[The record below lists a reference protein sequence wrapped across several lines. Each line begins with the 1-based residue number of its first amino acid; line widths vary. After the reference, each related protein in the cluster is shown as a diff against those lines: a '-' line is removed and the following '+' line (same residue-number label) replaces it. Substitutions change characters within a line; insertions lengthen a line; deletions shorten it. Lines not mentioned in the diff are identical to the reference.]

1 MTQRRVRVSTESPS
15 YAVCVVGT
23 EVSVDIYGSIPS
35 GATSF
40 DARGTSGVKVY
51 VVYKP
56 NAVKKPAGASRWT
69 LNSQVEV
76 TVSMDIPSS
85 TVNDSKVRI
94 SYYGQKENAPIEGAW
109 LYLTCVNVSLDTDTD
124 RSGMV
129 KSNGINKTKWTW
141 GPDGQGAVL
150 LVNCD
155 RDSPGA
161 KEMDSAYQYVQSYA
175 DLEDMSLMIL
185 RSQGPSAI
193 FADYKL
199 VLHVSVADV
208 DKVRVF
214 HASGSGSLA
223 QYEHVLGSDKRSY
236 VVDRSSGQEED
247 TFYVEGLAFP
257 DADFSGLV
265 SFHVTLLEV
274 SDKNAPDTP
283 VFTDTVVFRVAPWIM
298 TPNTLQPLE
307 VFVCSIER
315 GSNPNGD
322 FLEAMRALV
331 RKANCKLTVCPEVE
345 NRRDRW
351 IQDEMEFGYVEAPHK
366 MFPVVFDSPR
376 DRGLRDFAFRR
387 ILGPDFGY
395 VTRVPSHGHVSNLD
409 SFGNLDVSPPVTVQG
424 KTYPLGRILIGS
436 SLPRSGGW
444 RMTKAIRDFL
454 YAQKVQPPV
463 ELYSDWLSVGH
474 VDEFLSFVPAPDR
487 KGFRLLLASTDAC
500 YKLFKEKQREGY
512 GNAAQFAGLENVQ
525 TITIDEMLA
534 DKTLRSDSQYVQS
547 CIDWNRHT
555 LKEELGLTEQD
566 IIDIPQLFVLN
577 GSRADAF
584 FPDMVNMIVLGKHL
598 GIPKPFG
605 PIVDGRC
612 CLEENVRSLLE
623 PLGLV
628 CIFINDFFSYHTL
641 LGEIHCGTN
650 VLRKPFS
657 FKWWNMML

>member
-1 MTQRRVRVSTESPS
+1 MMQRRVRVSTESPS

-51 VVYKP
+51 VVYNP
-56 NAVKKPAGASRWT
+56 NAVKKAAGASRWT

-76 TVSMDIPSS
+76 IVSMDIPSS

-109 LYLTCVNVSLDTDTD
+109 LYLTCVNVSLDTDMD

-129 KSNGINKTKWTW
+129 KSNGTNKTKWTW
-141 GPDGQGAVL
+141 GPEGQGAVL

-161 KEMDSAYQYVQSYA
+161 KDMDSAYQYVQSYA

-185 RSQGPSAI
+185 RTQGPSAI

-199 VLHVSVADV
+199 VLHISMADV
-208 DKVRVF
+208 NKVRVF

-223 QYEHVLGSDKRSY
+223 QYKHVLGSDKRSY

-257 DADFSGLV
+257 DSDFSGLV

-283 VFTDTVVFRVAPWIM
+283 IFTDTVVFRVAPWIM

-307 VFVCSIER
+307 VFVCSMER

-395 VTRVPSHGHVSNLD
+395 VTRVPPHGHVSSLD

-436 SLPRSGGW
+436 SLPRSDGR
-444 RMTKAIRDFL
+444 RMTKAVRDFL

-474 VDEFLSFVPAPDR
+474 VDEFLSFVPASDR
-487 KGFRLLLASTDAC
+487 KGFRLLLASPDAC
-500 YKLFKEKQREGY
+500 YKLFKEKQREGH

-534 DKTLRSDSQYVQS
+534 DKTLRSDSEYVQS

-566 IIDIPQLFVLN
+566 IIDIPQLFMLN

-584 FPDMVNMIVLGKHL
+584 FPDVVNMIVLGKHL

-657 FKWWNMML
+657 FKWWNMIL

>member
-1 MTQRRVRVSTESPS
+1 RALQRRQEI
-15 YAVCVVGT
+15 CQ
-23 EVSVDIYGSIPS
+23 ELSIPS

-51 VVYKP
+51 VLYNP
-56 NAVKKPAGASRWT
+56 NAVKKAAGASRWT

-76 TVSMDIPSS
+76 IVSMDIPSS
-85 TVNDSKVRI
+85 SVNDSKVRI
-94 SYYGQKENAPIEGAW
+94 SYYGQKENAPVEGAW
-109 LYLTCVNVSLDTDTD
+109 LYLTCVSKYYKNNRLNTLETRNLGSKWELVC
-124 RSGMV
+124 
-129 KSNGINKTKWTW
+129 TKWTW
-141 GPDGQGAVL
+141 GPEGQGAVL

-161 KEMDSAYQYVQSYA
+161 KDMDSAYQSTLTSNQIQIIIVANVYLFSFQ

-185 RSQGPSAI
+185 RTQGPSAI

-199 VLHVSVADV
+199 VLHISVADV

-223 QYEHVLGSDKRSY
+223 QYKHVLGLDKRSY
-236 VVDRSSGQEED
+236 IVDRSSGQEED

-283 VFTDTVVFRVAPWIM
+283 IFTDTVVFRVAPWIM
-298 TPNTLQPLE
+298 MPNTLQPLE
-307 VFVCSIER
+307 VFVC
-315 GSNPNGD
+315 SNPNGD

-366 MFPVVFDSPR
+366 VFPVVFDSPR

-395 VTRVPSHGHVSNLD
+395 VTRVPPHGHVSSLD

-436 SLPRSGGW
+436 SLPRSGGR
-444 RMTKAIRDFL
+444 RMTKAVRDFL

-463 ELYSDWLSVGH
+463 ELYSDWLRVGH

-487 KGFRLLLASTDAC
+487 KGFRLLLASPDAC
-500 YKLFKEKQREGY
+500 YKLFKEKQREGH
-512 GNAAQFAGLENVQ
+512 GNMAQFAGLENVQ

-534 DKTLRSDSQYVQS
+534 DKTLRSDSEYVQS

-566 IIDIPQLFVLN
+566 IIDIPQLFMLN

-657 FKWWNMML
+657 FKWWNMIL